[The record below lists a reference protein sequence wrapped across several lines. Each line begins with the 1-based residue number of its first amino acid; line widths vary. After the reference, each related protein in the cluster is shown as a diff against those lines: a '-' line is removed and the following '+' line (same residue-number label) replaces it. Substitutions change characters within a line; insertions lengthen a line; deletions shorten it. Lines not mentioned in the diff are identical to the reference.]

1 MTLKQLQQ
9 QYNFNTDKDSV
20 HSYLEYYDTI
30 FSAYKDKDKDI
41 NLLEI
46 GIDKGGSLLL
56 WNNYFTP
63 NSNLYGVDV
72 YMQPN
77 LAGLEHIENIVILYK
92 NAYKVNKNFLNSL
105 KFDIIIDDGTHY
117 LNDQITAF
125 EIYKNKL
132 TKDGIFIIEDLQ
144 PEGVEYFT
152 KISQTTSNCKIID
165 LTSVKNRYDDMLFVY
180 TNHMDNVEEI
190 SS

>member
-1 MTLKQLQQ
+1 MTLKQLQE

-30 FSAYKDKDKDI
+30 FSVYKDKDI

-56 WNNYFTP
+56 WNKYFTP
-63 NSNLYGVDV
+63 NSNLYGMDV

-77 LAGLEHIENIVILYK
+77 LSSLEYIENITVLYK
-92 NAYKVNKNFLNSL
+92 NAYKVNKNFLNGIN
-105 KFDIIIDDGTHY
+105 FDIIIDDGSHY
-117 LNDQITAF
+117 LHDQITAF
-125 EIYKNKL
+125 EVYKNKL
-132 TKDGIFIIEDLQ
+132 TKGGIFVIEDLQ

-152 KISQTTSNCKIID
+152 KISQTTSNCKIVD
-165 LTSVKNRYDDMLFVY
+165 LRFVKDRYDDMLFVY
-180 TNHMDNVEEI
+180 SNN
-190 SS
+190 

>member
-1 MTLKQLQQ
+1 VTLKQLQQ

>member
-1 MTLKQLQQ
+1 MSLKSLQQ
-9 QYNFNTDKDSV
+9 NNNFITDKDSV

-30 FSAYKDKDKDI
+30 FSVYKDKDI

-56 WNNYFTP
+56 WNKYFTP

-92 NAYKVNKNFLNSL
+92 NAYKVNKNFLNGL

-144 PEGVEYFT
+144 PDGVEYFT
-152 KISQTTSNCKIID
+152 KIAQTTSNCKIID

-180 TNHMDNVEEI
+180 TNYTDNVEEI